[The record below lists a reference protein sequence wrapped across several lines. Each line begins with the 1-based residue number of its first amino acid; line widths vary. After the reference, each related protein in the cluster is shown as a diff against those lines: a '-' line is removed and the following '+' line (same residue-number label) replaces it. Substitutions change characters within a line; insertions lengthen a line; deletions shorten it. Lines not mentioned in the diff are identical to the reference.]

1 MTVMP
6 VGARRPLK
14 KQRLF
19 SNILLISSI
28 NLLGISQA
36 LPPPQG
42 RPSFAIQPLGKMD
55 PLIIEL
61 ARVAIAETFGY
72 ETVALL
78 SPKSLPES
86 AYYEQ
91 RKRYRAEK
99 ILEYLYSLRTDK
111 IEKIV
116 GLTISDISTTKDPY
130 DDWGIFGMAFING
143 STCVVST
150 FRLGEGKVDTARF
163 HKRFKKVITHEV
175 GHILGLPH
183 CPTPGCLMHDVQGR
197 IATVDGSDGRL
208 CRRCRESLGL
218 KEEHD
223 IASQEL

>member
-1 MTVMP
+1 MP
-6 VGARRPLK
+6 PGVRKPPKRR
-14 KQRLF
+14 RLL
-19 SNILLISSI
+19 SSILLISSI
-28 NLLGISQA
+28 YLLGISRA
-36 LPPPQG
+36 SSPAQG
-42 RPSFAIQPLGKMD
+42 RPSIAIQPLGKMD
-55 PLIIEL
+55 PSIIEL
-61 ARVAIAETFGY
+61 SRVAIAETFGY

-78 SPKSLPES
+78 SPKPLPES

-150 FRLGEGKVDTARF
+150 FRLGAGKVDAALF
-163 HKRFKKVITHEV
+163 HERLKKVITHEV

-183 CPTPGCLMHDVQGR
+183 CPTPGCLMQDVQGR
-197 IATVDGSDGRL
+197 IATIDGSDGRL

-218 KEEHD
+218 KEER
-223 IASQEL
+223 